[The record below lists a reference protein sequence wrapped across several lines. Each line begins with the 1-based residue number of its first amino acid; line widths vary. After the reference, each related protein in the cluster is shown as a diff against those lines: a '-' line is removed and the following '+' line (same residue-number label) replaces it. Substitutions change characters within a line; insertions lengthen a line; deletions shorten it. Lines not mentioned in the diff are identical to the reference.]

1 MSDKQQIQTSDITD
15 MDADSVADVEEKNV
29 TIAVDKSAD
38 APENTSV
45 DTPVDTLV
53 ENSSAKKSVLSG
65 TLLILLMIVSS
76 LIWYLLS
83 DRYTPYTQQA
93 RIDGYVVGVGSEVS
107 GVVNNVWIKNNQSVE
122 KGQPLFEIKRS
133 QYEIAV
139 DKAQSELENVQ
150 RQIAAGT
157 AGVESAQSNLLAAQA
172 NRKKAQQDLVRL
184 ERLYKKDSGA
194 ISIRRLE
201 SSRASFEQAAA
212 KVSGAE
218 AEVVR
223 AVEQKGGEGENN
235 ALLKSALSAVD
246 KAKLDLKHTITYA
259 LSSGIITDLRTDVGQ
274 FANAGTPVLT
284 FISIHDIW
292 INAEFTENNLGHM
305 KIGTQVE
312 LVIDAI
318 PGEVFSGEVR
328 SIGPGVSAGQE
339 SPAGTLPTIDNNRDW
354 LRQSQRFPVIISFD
368 LKQDKLLRKFIRIG
382 GQAEVIAF
390 TEGQDVLNALAKLY
404 IRMMS
409 WFSYAY

>member
-1 MSDKQQIQTSDITD
+1 MSNEQQTQGTDITD
-15 MDADSVADVEEKNV
+15 MDADSVDDVAGQKTKVPADE
-29 TIAVDKSAD
+29 
-38 APENTSV
+38 SV
-45 DTPVDTLV
+45 DARVDARV
-53 ENSSAKKSVLSG
+53 DESSAKKSVITG
-65 TLLILLMIVSS
+65 TVFILILIMSS

-107 GVVNNVWIKNNQSVE
+107 GVVNNVWIKNNQTVE
-122 KGQPLFEIKRS
+122 KGQRLFEVKRS
-133 QYEIAV
+133 QYEIALN
-139 DKAQSELENVQ
+139 KSQAELENVQ

-157 AGVESAQSNLLAAQA
+157 AGVESAQSNLLAALA
-172 NRKKAQQDLVRL
+172 NQKKTQQDLVRL

-201 SSRASFEQAAA
+201 SSRASFEQSVA

-218 AEVVR
+218 AEVAR
-223 AVEQKGGEGENN
+223 AVEQKGGDGENN
-235 ALLKSALSAVD
+235 AMLKSALSAVD
-246 KAKLDLKHTITYA
+246 KAQLDLTHTITYA

-284 FISIHDIW
+284 LISIHDIW

-305 KIGTQVE
+305 NIGTQVE

-328 SIGPGVSAGQE
+328 SIGLGVAAGQE
-339 SPAGTLPTIDNNRDW
+339 PPAGTLPTIDNNRDW
-354 LRQSQRFPVIISFD
+354 LRQSQRFPVIIAFD
-368 LKQDKLLRKFIRIG
+368 IKQDKLLRKFIRIG

-390 TEGQDVLNALAKLY
+390 TEGQVVLNALAKLY